1 MKTAVV
7 KHSILLVALLLAG
20 CTGMPYC
27 AGSYGSTT
35 PVCTGDYSQVG
46 QTVQQAIQVRA
57 STAGAVQPQAQ
68 PQAQPRTITHH
79 HVPDLQPLWRPPNR
93 V

>member
-7 KHSILLVALLLAG
+7 KHSVLLVALLLAG
-20 CTGMPYC
+20 CAGTPYC

-68 PQAQPRTITHH
+68 PRTITCQTYNRYGG
-79 HVPDLQPLWRPPNR
+79 LQTECK
-93 V
+93 

>member
-20 CTGMPYC
+20 CAGTPYC

-57 STAGAVQPQAQ
+57 STAGAVQP
-68 PQAQPRTITHH
+68 RTITCQTYNRYGG
-79 HVPDLQPLWRPPNR
+79 LQTECK
-93 V
+93 

>member
-20 CTGMPYC
+20 CAGTPYC

-35 PVCTGDYSQVG
+35 PVCTGDYSRVG
-46 QTVQQAIQVRA
+46 QAVQRALQIQADSKMQIYQIQQQQAQSRPM
-57 STAGAVQPQAQ
+57 TCQTYNRYGG
-68 PQAQPRTITHH
+68 
-79 HVPDLQPLWRPPNR
+79 LQTECK
-93 V
+93 

>member
-20 CTGMPYC
+20 CAGTPYC

-35 PVCTGDYSQVG
+35 PVCTGDYSRVG
-46 QTVQQAIQVRA
+46 Q
-57 STAGAVQPQAQ
+57 AVQHALQIQADSKMQ
-68 PQAQPRTITHH
+68 IYQIQQQQVQPRTMTCQTYNRYGG
-79 HVPDLQPLWRPPNR
+79 LQTECK
-93 V
+93 